1 MDRWSEPFRAS
12 YRFMRVS
19 RATGLELGR
28 IDGMLNGGSIERNQ
42 DTDEF
47 ESGTVDFVGDFDIGG
62 DYVRCYLDASFWDG
76 SAKSELLGTFLPSR
90 PKASKNAGFSKG
102 AVELHGLLHMGA
114 KAAFE
119 KPFIVSAGTP
129 LLDAVQ
135 SVLKTCGLECVV
147 EDQSDYV
154 VGSQLVYGAIGGSD
168 EAETPI
174 AAANDLLAMAG
185 FESCKTDVL
194 GRVRLRRYAEPAAR
208 AAAHDFVEG
217 IDARFL
223 PDVDEEQDDF
233 DVANVVI
240 AEYQSGDISVRGI
253 AVDDSP
259 LSTYSTVNVGR
270 RIAARY
276 SYSDLPEGCTAER
289 AQEIAAAK
297 AEELLATKRSVIH
310 RITFQHAYA
319 PISVGDTIR
328 FSYGRAGI
336 DGKFAVRRQQITLSN
351 ACIVEEEA
359 RDFIR

>member
-1 MDRWSEPFRAS
+1 M
-12 YRFMRVS
+12 
-19 RATGLELGR
+19 
-28 IDGMLNGGSIERNQ
+28 
-42 DTDEF
+42 
-47 ESGTVDFVGDFDIGG
+47 
-62 DYVRCYLDASFWDG
+62 
-76 SAKSELLGTFLPSR
+76 
-90 PKASKNAGFSKG
+90 
-102 AVELHGLLHMGA
+102 
-114 KAAFE
+114 
-119 KPFIVSAGTP
+119 
-129 LLDAVQ
+129 
-135 SVLKTCGLECVV
+135 
-147 EDQSDYV
+147 
-154 VGSQLVYGAIGGSD
+154 
-168 EAETPI
+168 
-174 AAANDLLAMAG
+174 
-185 FESCKTDVL
+185 
-194 GRVRLRRYAEPAAR
+194 
-208 AAAHDFVEG
+208 
-217 IDARFL
+217 
-223 PDVDEEQDDF
+223 
-233 DVANVVI
+233 I

-289 AQEIAAAK
+289 AQEIAVAK